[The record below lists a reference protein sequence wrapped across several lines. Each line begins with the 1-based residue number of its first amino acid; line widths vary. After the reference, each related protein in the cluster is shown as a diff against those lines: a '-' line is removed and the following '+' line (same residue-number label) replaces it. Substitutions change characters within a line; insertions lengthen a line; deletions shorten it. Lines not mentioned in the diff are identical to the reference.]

1 MQHKASASESWLS
14 VDGFEMSSN
23 TSEES
28 NAALKSRKSSRPD
41 SKSGS
46 DSAAVAEK
54 KEPEG
59 FRWGI
64 MFIILLFVGAPIF
77 SGVQYIFDK
86 MNPEAAAKRVIYENV
101 YKCYNAVG
109 DIEKLNSVDTI
120 LKKYEGS
127 ERKLYSALRNKYGHD
142 FPECDTFSS

>member
-1 MQHKASASESWLS
+1 
-14 VDGFEMSSN
+14 MSS
-23 TSEES
+23 TPTDE
-28 NAALKSRKSSRPD
+28 AALKNRKIPRPD
-41 SKSGS
+41 SKSGT
-46 DSAAVAEK
+46 DAAAAVAEK
-54 KEPEG
+54 KESEGG

-64 MFIILLFVGAPIF
+64 IFIILLFVGAPIF
-77 SGVQYIFDK
+77 SGVQYVFDK

-142 FPECDTFSS
+142 FPECDTFSY